1 MNTSGADTL
10 RFPLL
15 CLALLSCLTFTANTL
30 ALALAQVQVTIEG
43 LEAEALENA
52 RASMEIVRR
61 SSDKNLSGDK
71 ITNMHANTAG
81 EIRRALQPFG
91 YYRPTIKTGLT
102 PPEQPGERWQ
112 ATYIVDTGEPVPL
125 TKLDLR
131 FVGPGA
137 NNEELLALTD
147 TLALRHDATL
157 DHRHYESAKRSLLTD
172 TRARGYMDAEFLEHR
187 VEVDIETYAATIT
200 LLIQTGPRYVF
211 GSIELQQEKF
221 SNDYLARYLIIQP
234 GDTFKHSEL
243 ARQRNLLSASG
254 HFSEVI
260 IKPGEPTKGDNP
272 QIPVVIS
279 MEPFPANLY
288 RGRMG
293 WGTDT
298 GFGLGLD
305 WTRRHLGKRGHHFNV
320 GAAVAQ
326 ERERL
331 AGDIKYTIPINP
343 LSAEAFELGLR
354 HESKDLNYE
363 DVDLDEG
370 GDTRIATNLAS
381 ILWRL
386 PVSPVGNF
394 GLSSSAGLSLV
405 AESYDIFEVLF
416 GNLPGSSQDAIIDS
430 IGAEAYA
437 TLAPDFEAVV
447 PGISFKLRR
456 SNDPLYIRRGDYL
469 NLELLGTNESIGSN
483 INFWQARL
491 SSWNIWPIAEQGRLL
506 VRSNLGYTD
515 AESRTALGINFNQMP
530 EYYEF
535 RAGGARSVRGYGWE
549 TLFPD
554 DTLTGGK
561 HLIVASVE
569 YEHEIIPNWSIAAFL
584 DGGNAFN
591 KFDDFEAKLGTG
603 IGVRWRSPIGLAR
616 IDLGFPLD
624 DADDAFQIYIT
635 VGPEF

>member
-1 MNTSGADTL
+1 MNASIANTL
-10 RFPLL
+10 RLPAT
-15 CLALLSCLTFTANTL
+15 CLALLGCLAFSTVTL
-30 ALALAQVQVTIEG
+30 ALEQVQVTIEG
-43 LEAEALENA
+43 LEAEALDNT

-61 SSDKNLSGDK
+61 SSDKDLTGDK
-71 ITNMHANTAG
+71 IINMHARTAR

-91 YYRPTIKTGLT
+91 YYRPTIKADLT
-102 PPEQPGERWQ
+102 PPEKPGDSWQ
-112 ATYIVDTGEPVPL
+112 ATYIVDAGEPVPV
-125 TKLDLR
+125 TTLDLR

-137 NNEELLALTD
+137 SNEKLLALTD
-147 TLALRHDATL
+147 TLALRKDASL
-157 DHRHYESAKRSLLTD
+157 DHRHYESAKRGLLSGTHE
-172 TRARGYMDAEFLEHR
+172 RGYLDAEFLEHR
-187 VEVDIETYAATIT
+187 VEVDIEAYTATIT
-200 LLIQTGPRYVF
+200 LLIETGPRYVF
-211 GSIELQQEKF
+211 GSIDLQQEKF

-234 GDTFKHSEL
+234 GNTFKHSEL
-243 ARQRNLLSASG
+243 SRQRNLLSASG

-260 IKPGEPTKGDNP
+260 IEPGEPTRGENP
-272 QIPVVIS
+272 QIPVVIR
-279 MEPFPANLY
+279 MEPFLANRY
-288 RGRMG
+288 RGRAG

-298 GFGLGLD
+298 GFGFGLD
-305 WTRRHLGKRGHHFNV
+305 WTRRYLGKRGHHFNV
-320 GAAVAQ
+320 GGAVAE

-331 AGDIKYTIPINP
+331 AGDISYTIPINP
-343 LSAEAFELGLR
+343 LSKEAFELGLR
-354 HESKDLNYE
+354 HESKDLNYK

-381 ILWRL
+381 FLWRL
-386 PVSPVGNF
+386 PVSNVGNF
-394 GLSSSAGLSLV
+394 GLSTSAGVSLV

-416 GNLPGSSQDAIIDS
+416 GNLPGSSQDAIIES
-430 IGAEAYA
+430 IGAEAYE

-447 PGISFKLRR
+447 PGIGFKLWR

-469 NLELLGTNESIGSN
+469 NLELLGANESIGSN

-491 SSWNIWPIAEQGRLL
+491 SSWNIWPVAEQGRFL

-515 AESRTALGINFNQMP
+515 AESRTVLGINFNQMP

-549 TLFPD
+549 TLFPSD
-554 DTLTGGK
+554 AITGGK

-569 YEHEIIPNWSIAAFL
+569 YEHAVIPDWSVAVFL

-603 IGVRWRSPIGLAR
+603 IGVRWRSPVGLAR